1 MGEEIVRIE
10 NLTKKYGGKV
20 VLNNVNLSLEKGKI
34 YGFIGQNGAGKTTL
48 IKTINGLVYP
58 TEGSVSLFGTSK
70 ESELVESRS
79 RIGTVCEHAGIHDNY
94 NAVSNIKLNMRLRG
108 IKGDNVVEQT
118 INSVGLQGVGNK
130 KFRNYSMG
138 MKQRLAIGCAMLSG
152 PELLLLDE
160 PINGLDPVG
169 IVEIRNLLKRI
180 NQQFG
185 VTILISSHILSELH
199 ELATDYIIID
209 RGNIIDCLSSKELDD
224 RCGRR
229 LFIRTSEPER
239 VIAILN
245 NDYNIF
251 NISVNQNNI
260 VVNSKINTDEFAWRL
275 FNEHIFFSEYYIQE
289 DSLENY
295 FINMIGGGINE

>member
-20 VLNNVNLSLEKGKI
+20 VLNNINLNLEKGKI

-70 ESELVESRS
+70 ESELIKARS

-209 RGNIIDCLSSKELDD
+209 KGNIIDCLSAKELDE

-229 LFIRTSEPER
+229 LFIRTSEPDK

-251 NISVNQNNI
+251 NISVNENNI

-275 FNEHIFFSEYYIQE
+275 FNEHIFFSEYYMQE

-295 FINMIGGGINE
+295 FINMIGGGING

>member
-20 VLNNVNLSLEKGKI
+20 VLNNINLNLEKGKI

-58 TEGSVSLFGTSK
+58 TEGSFSLFGTSK
-70 ESELVESRS
+70 ESELIKARS

-209 RGNIIDCLSSKELDD
+209 KGNIIDCLSAKELDE

-229 LFIRTSEPER
+229 LFIRTSEPEK

-251 NISVNQNNI
+251 NISVNENNI

-275 FNEHIFFSEYYIQE
+275 FNEHIFFSEYYMQE

-295 FINMIGGGINE
+295 FINMIGGGING

>member
-20 VLNNVNLSLEKGKI
+20 VLNNINLNLEKGKI

-70 ESELVESRS
+70 ESELIKARS

-209 RGNIIDCLSSKELDD
+209 KGNIIDCLSAKELDE

-229 LFIRTSEPER
+229 LFIRTSEPEK

-251 NISVNQNNI
+251 NISVNENNI

-275 FNEHIFFSEYYIQE
+275 FNEHIFFSEYYMQE

-295 FINMIGGGINE
+295 FINMIGGGING